1 MNAPAVFQRLMR
13 RVLMNVDSEKEFVSI
28 YLDDVLVFSKTSEE
42 HMVHLHQVLGRFRPE
57 SIMLFKLPIMLL
69 SISSKIYLL
78 CSILCSIMP
87 NYAPLIVR
95 NYLFSVTPTCN
106 YSNLLFI

>member
-42 HMVHLHQVLGRFRPE
+42 HMVHLHQVLGR
-57 SIMLFKLPIMLL
+57 LDL
-69 SISSKIYLL
+69 
-78 CSILCSIMP
+78 
-87 NYAPLIVR
+87 N
-95 NYLFSVTPTCN
+95 
-106 YSNLLFI
+106 